1 MAVRNCIHTADPI
14 RKSLFCLNDSGLRP
28 AGSLLPLICNEAKG
42 SLSDIHQLYNI
53 LAQFQIADRIA
64 LTVKDINTV
73 PKRKEDPL
81 LRFLRHL
88 KHGAVRQGPGPDHLR
103 PEEFLISVGTQFKRD
118 RNQHGCPVMAV
129 GFSDS
134 VVSQHIEAAVLIEAE
149 RIDGSETAVQ
159 SLKSSRLDREY
170 PDQDLIL
177 PQLLQL
183 YGNPASI
190 SRPAKV
196 CNILV
201 LLRKEKPRIWYLV
214 CGQNPDRVG
223 IRDGDQVTLRGKLYR
238 PQRSVVHRFPPQNFT
253 GTIIRAYDLAAG
265 ITEKLT
271 RDPLYRSRRDS
282 ILRHAEM

>member
-1 MAVRNCIHTADPI
+1 
-14 RKSLFCLNDSGLRP
+14 
-28 AGSLLPLICNEAKG
+28 
-42 SLSDIHQLYNI
+42 
-53 LAQFQIADRIA
+53 
-64 LTVKDINTV
+64 
-73 PKRKEDPL
+73 
-81 LRFLRHL
+81 
-88 KHGAVRQGPGPDHLR
+88 
-103 PEEFLISVGTQFKRD
+103 
-118 RNQHGCPVMAV
+118 MAV

-223 IRDGDQVTLRGKLYR
+223 IRDGDQVPLRGKHYR
-238 PQRSVVHRFPPQNFT
+238 PQRSVVHRFPPQSFS
-253 GTIIRAYDLAAG
+253 GTVICTYDLAAG

-271 RDPLYRSRRDS
+271 RDSLNRSRRDS
-282 ILRHAEM
+282 ILRHSEM